1 MLDSGREYFFKYT
14 VYRMKL
20 FFRLATKALDTHIDQ
35 NIQRNIHNIIN
46 TLIVCSLP
54 VMELKLCLPV

>member
-14 VYRMKL
+14 VYRMTL

-35 NIQRNIHNIIN
+35 NIQQNIHN
-46 TLIVCSLP
+46 
-54 VMELKLCLPV
+54 